1 MKSFLFACGL
11 FTTFLV
17 FRFDQSSAQDSTAM
31 SFSSPFDSISLTEV
45 KVVGQVETGVVDITV
60 QVRNSYQKLAQ
71 LNFGSGSYS
80 DFGIL
85 DDKGVRYAL
94 FHSERLETAAQANQG
109 YSPISALQFGKDKR
123 TILNLVHDTLA
134 ADGTK
139 LLWIRLG
146 KVNKT
151 TRVIR
156 EAHLLCTLQLNY
168 MVYGQKQF
176 IIKNAPID
184 WVQTK
189 KVSSV
194 HGRS

>member
-1 MKSFLFACGL
+1 MRSFLFAYGL
-11 FTTFLV
+11 FITV
-17 FRFDQSSAQDSTAM
+17 FVFNWDRLSAQDSTGM
-31 SFSSPFDSISLTEV
+31 SLFSPFDSISLAEV
-45 KVVGQVETGVVDITV
+45 KAVGQLETGVVDLTV
-60 QVRNSYQKLAQ
+60 QVRNSYHKLAQ

-94 FHSERLETAAQANQG
+94 FHSEQLETAAQANKG

-134 ADGTK
+134 AGGTK
-139 LLWIRLG
+139 LLWIRLA
-146 KVNKT
+146 KVAKT
-151 TRVIR
+151 SRMIR

-176 IIKNAPID
+176 VIKNAPID
-184 WVQTK
+184 WVQPK
-189 KVSSV
+189 KASSA
-194 HGRS
+194 H